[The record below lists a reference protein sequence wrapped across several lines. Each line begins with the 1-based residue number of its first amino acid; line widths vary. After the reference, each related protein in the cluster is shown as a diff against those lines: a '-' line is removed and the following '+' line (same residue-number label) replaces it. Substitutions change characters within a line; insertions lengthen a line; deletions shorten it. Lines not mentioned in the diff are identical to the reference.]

1 MKKSIK
7 MGTKSATVSLLSEVA
22 GASSLCFFRLS
33 KPGHFN
39 QFEILS
45 PTTSLYGCPG
55 LVFSL

>member
-22 GASSLCFFRLS
+22 GASLGFFCLS

-45 PTTSLYGCPG
+45 PTASLYWCPG